1 MAEFFSEV
9 FPRAA
14 TNFWIVMAA
23 INVLRDEI
31 TDHASY
37 EHVRRKVLMSLD
49 ARDGNQGG
57 QAVHHDLGERAG
69 ILVRDDSCN
78 GPCRR
83 RMPGWERSAALKKI
97 SAAVTLERTFPAQRV
112 FQALDRDQT
121 VQRGFAG
128 KQTGFAP
135 VLVVRCVTQEP
146 HSPGAAYECRNAGVR
161 NRVVTADRP
170 WIMRKMQADIA
181 IRHEEPCSQA
191 PGRYEPVSVR
201 ETELRR
207 AGPEVALIERQA
219 LEQRLPEAGFRVA
232 LLLGPGRA
240 QPTGAPCRAGR

>member
-1 MAEFFSEV
+1 MAECFSEV

-14 TNFWIVMAA
+14 TNFRIVMAT

-31 TDHASY
+31 TDHASD
-37 EHVRRKVLMSLD
+37 EHVRRKVLVSLY
-49 ARDGNQGG
+49 ARDANQGG

-83 RMPGWERSAALKKI
+83 RMSGWERSAALKKI

-146 HSPGAAYECRNAGVR
+146 HSPGAAYESRDTSIR
-161 NRVVTADRP
+161 NRVVAANRL

-201 ETELRR
+201 ETELCG
-207 AGPEVALIERQA
+207 AGPELALIERQV
-219 LEQRLPEAGFRVA
+219 LQQRLPEAGFRIV
-232 LLLGPGRA
+232 LLLAPARTRRTRGR
-240 QPTGAPCRAGR
+240 

>member
-1 MAEFFSEV
+1 MSEFFSEV

-14 TNFWIVMAA
+14 TNFRIVMAA

-135 VLVVRCVTQEP
+135 VLVVRCATQEP
-146 HSPGAAYECRNAGVR
+146 HSPSATYECRDAGVR

-191 PGRYEPVSVR
+191 PGPYEPVSVR
-201 ETELRR
+201 ETELRG
-207 AGPEVALIERQA
+207 AGPEVALIEGQV
-219 LEQRLPEAGFRVA
+219 LHQRLPETGFRLAFV
-232 LLLGPGRA
+232 LP
-240 QPTGAPCRAGR
+240 PVVTPPP